1 MTAQVQGESGSGT
14 PPTGHG
20 PVTPQRPPKRQVVL
34 VVALALATVLVVI
47 LVGTVVFGRGE
58 PDPAGESAGPNA
70 LVGDDYV
77 LHEDAEAGFR
87 LQHPKTWVPIAR
99 PQGDMRLQLGAGDG
113 SSLRVRVSQLE
124 GEVDASNIEE
134 LRAVTSGIVAS
145 PDPNVEK
152 QFLKEDSYSVNGM
165 PGYYY
170 VYRVQDKQSGL
181 EAVNAHYFLF
191 QGRKLNMLLFQSLSA
206 EDFERRAPEFDRV
219 LATFESD
226 PAPEA
231 G

>member
-1 MTAQVQGESGSGT
+1 M
-14 PPTGHG
+14 
-20 PVTPQRPPKRQVVL
+20 TPQRPPKRQVVL
-34 VVALALATVLVVI
+34 VVALALVTVLVLV

-58 PDPAGESAGPNA
+58 PDPAGETAGGPNA

-77 LHEDAEAGFR
+77 LFEDAEAGFR

-113 SSLRVRVSQLE
+113 SSLRVRVSELE

-134 LRAVTSGIVAS
+134 LRAVTSGIVGT

-152 QFLKEDSYSVNGM
+152 QFLTEDSYSVNGM

-170 VYRVQDKQSGL
+170 VYRVRDKQSGL

-206 EDFERRAPEFDRV
+206 DDFERRAPEFDRV

-231 G
+231 D

>member
-1 MTAQVQGESGSGT
+1 MTAQVQEESGSVPG
-14 PPTGHG
+14 GHG

-34 VVALALATVLVVI
+34 VVALFLATVLLLV

-58 PDPAGESAGPNA
+58 PEPAGPVVTGPNA

-77 LHEDAEAGFR
+77 LYEDAEAGFR

-99 PQGDMRLQLGAGDG
+99 PEGDLRLQLGAGDG
-113 SSLRVRVSQLE
+113 SSLRVRVSELE
-124 GEVDASNIEE
+124 GVVDSSNVEEV
-134 LRAVTSGIVAS
+134 RAVTGGIVGS

-152 QFLKEDSYSVNGM
+152 QFLKEESYSINGM

-170 VYRVQDKQSGL
+170 VYRVRDKQSGL

-191 QGRKLNMLLFQSLSA
+191 QGRKLNMLVFQSLSA
-206 EDFERRAPEFDRV
+206 DDFERRAPEFDRV

-231 G
+231 D

>member
-1 MTAQVQGESGSGT
+1 MTAQVQGESGSAPG
-14 PPTGHG
+14 GHG
-20 PVTPQRPPKRQVVL
+20 PVTPPRPPKRQVGL
-34 VVALALATVLVVI
+34 VVALTLATVLVLV

-58 PDPAGESAGPNA
+58 PEPAGPAATGPNA

-77 LHEDAEAGFR
+77 LYEDAEAGFR

-99 PQGDMRLQLGAGDG
+99 AQGDLRLQLGAGDG
-113 SSLRVRVSQLE
+113 SSLRVRVSELE
-124 GEVDASNIEE
+124 GVVDSSNVED
-134 LRAVTSGIVAS
+134 LRAVTSGIVGS

-170 VYRVQDKQSGL
+170 VYRLRDKQSGL

-191 QGRKLNMLLFQSLSA
+191 QGRKLNMLVFQALSA
-206 EDFERRAPEFDRV
+206 DDFERRAPEFDRV

-226 PAPEA
+226 PVPEA